1 MSKITKK
8 QMTLFKKIMAHQ
20 HDLIL
25 AYHSAKREDFEKAVN
40 DLRETLKED
49 DNEQK

>member
-8 QMTLFKKIMAHQ
+8 QMTLFNKIMAHQ

-49 DNEQK
+49 EDDKK

>member
-8 QMTLFKKIMAHQ
+8 QMTLFNKIMANQ
-20 HDLIL
+20 HDLIM
-25 AYHSAKREDFEKAVN
+25 AYHSAKREDFEKAID

-49 DNEQK
+49 DNDQK